1 MQYNSHAL
9 GIELIDGLTC
19 YPRPEIYTY
28 TFPQHAIFSGTCDG
42 SGLKYY
48 YPDMENPRREDTLN
62 RVFLMGYRFDLLV
75 HVSDRN
81 APFSQYLRRLVAL
94 RQQVKADLYASDFR
108 DEIGLGPLPEKVYA
122 KLFRRQDGQS
132 LTLNLVDRRSG
143 EKAPFELT
151 IDLGQHEFSSPVP
164 PPCTRSTRAHLARC
178 ARQPRETGYADSGAD
193 GRTRGDCYPAGAGQR
208 AIGFCRAH

>member
-28 TFPQHAIFSGTCDG
+28 TFPQHAIFSGTCNGAG

-75 HVSDRN
+75 HVSDHN
-81 APFSQYLRRLVAL
+81 APFSQYLRRLIAL
-94 RQQVKADLYASDFR
+94 RQQVKTDLYASDFR
-108 DEIGLGPLPEKVYA
+108 DEIGLGPLPEKVHA
-122 KLFRRQDGQS
+122 KLFRRRDGQS

-151 IDLGQHEFSSPVP
+151 IDLSRHEFSQPGAA
-164 PPCTRSTRAHLARC
+164 TLYEFD
-178 ARQPRETGYADSGAD
+178 ARQTPLATHNSYGELALQIPPLTGEVAAIVV
-193 GRTRGDCYPAGAGQR
+193 RR
-208 AIGFCRAH
+208 APDIGP

>member
-1 MQYNSHAL
+1 
-9 GIELIDGLTC
+9 
-19 YPRPEIYTY
+19 
-28 TFPQHAIFSGTCDG
+28 
-42 SGLKYY
+42 
-48 YPDMENPRREDTLN
+48 MENPRREDTLN

-151 IDLGQHEFSSPVP
+151 IDLGQHEFSQPGPATLHAFDSRPTSLAAHANQGKLVMQIP
-164 PPCTRSTRAHLARC
+164 ALTGELAAIVIRRA
-178 ARQPRETGYADSGAD
+178 PDSG
-193 GRTRGDCYPAGAGQR
+193 R
-208 AIGFCRAH
+208 